1 MWAGVS
7 YCALLLL
14 SSATAQGASANYQ
27 DSTSATQEGL
37 CSKGFKGWRLLQ
49 NGLWI
54 GADCCQAACS
64 LEASSNPQGTIYY
77 FLHRREVL
85 SCWRRGEKEEIFYT
99 DKMLML
105 SSCAPVRFKGQS
117 NCLGHSSS
125 VPYVQMDF
133 GDERRRQFGVQT
145 VVFGS
150 LIHLQAS
157 QQGHIVA
164 CVSWRWE
171 FPSYLVL
178 KDSALVMVMFACM
191 GVYKSK
197 ASVGGSTILVHSKH
211 CFIIIF
217 WKSISGPEQN

>member
-85 SCWRRGEKEEIFYT
+85 SCWRRGEKEEIFYI

-105 SSCAPVRFKGQS
+105 SSCAPARFKCQS

-125 VPYVQMDF
+125 VQYVQMDF
-133 GDERRRQFGVQT
+133 GDERRRWFGF
-145 VVFGS
+145 VFK
-150 LIHLQAS
+150 LL
-157 QQGHIVA
+157 
-164 CVSWRWE
+164 C
-171 FPSYLVL
+171 L
-178 KDSALVMVMFACM
+178 
-191 GVYKSK
+191 
-197 ASVGGSTILVHSKH
+197 
-211 CFIIIF
+211 
-217 WKSISGPEQN
+217 GP

>member
-85 SCWRRGEKEEIFYT
+85 SCWRRGERRRFFILIKCWC
-99 DKMLML
+99 LV
-105 SSCAPVRFKGQS
+105 PVLLCGLRVRVTVLDTALLCRMYKWILVMREGDSLVFKLL
-117 NCLGHSSS
+117 CLG
-125 VPYVQMDF
+125 
-133 GDERRRQFGVQT
+133 
-145 VVFGS
+145 
-150 LIHLQAS
+150 L
-157 QQGHIVA
+157 
-164 CVSWRWE
+164 
-171 FPSYLVL
+171 
-178 KDSALVMVMFACM
+178 
-191 GVYKSK
+191 
-197 ASVGGSTILVHSKH
+197 
-211 CFIIIF
+211 
-217 WKSISGPEQN
+217 